1 MTPSTSILDE
11 FETLF
16 SKNFGAA
23 KLPRP
28 AATIHQALED
38 VLARRYRSITFTE
51 DGTCIIVDAETGLS
65 ASGATLADARASLTE
80 KERLA

>member
-23 KLPRP
+23 KCWRCDDGG
-28 AATIHQALED
+28 ALQ
-38 VLARRYRSITFTE
+38 
-51 DGTCIIVDAETGLS
+51 S
-65 ASGATLADARASLTE
+65 ASIVPRHPACECETAGREIEGYGYHKRIQQGRAS
-80 KERLA
+80 